1 MHYFD
6 PSKSGKKFEWK
17 PNDRPR
23 VPEETLHK
31 TPVTVKPEAKE
42 HEQFTDDPHARDIAR
57 SSSEKEVNK
66 QSSVSEMRCYD
77 KEDKLKEERK
87 SGQKFDWKPNDQP
100 GVPQETLHKTP
111 VTEKPGAKE
120 HVQFTDH
127 PHAMDITHSSAE
139 KEVNKQTSVSE
150 AGHYDKG
157 DKLKEERKK
166 GTESEDLE
174 DNGNGLSEGCT
185 RKIASRKAT
194 ETKDVL
200 TSHSQDTGTMNSDG
214 FVVVNKDHLS
224 GEE

>member
-1 MHYFD
+1 MHYFE
-6 PSKSGKKFEWK
+6 PSKSGQKFEWK

-77 KEDKLKEERK
+77 KENKLKEERK
-87 SGQKFDWKPNDQP
+87 SGQKFDWKPNDRP
-100 GVPQETLHKTP
+100 RVSQEALHKTP

-127 PHAMDITHSSAE
+127 PLAMDIAHSSAE
-139 KEVNKQTSVSE
+139 KEVNKETSVLE
-150 AGHYDKG
+150 AGYYDKG

-185 RKIASRKAT
+185 RKIASRKAAET
-194 ETKDVL
+194 EDVL
-200 TSHSQDTGTMNSDG
+200 TSHLRDIGTINNDG
-214 FVVVNKDHLS
+214 YVVVKKDDLA

>member
-6 PSKSGKKFEWK
+6 SSKRGQKFERK
-17 PNDRPR
+17 PNDR
-23 VPEETLHK
+23 
-31 TPVTVKPEAKE
+31 
-42 HEQFTDDPHARDIAR
+42 
-57 SSSEKEVNK
+57 
-66 QSSVSEMRCYD
+66 
-77 KEDKLKEERK
+77 
-87 SGQKFDWKPNDQP
+87 P

-111 VTEKPGAKE
+111 VTEEPGAKE

-174 DNGNGLSEGCT
+174 DNGNGLSEDCT

-200 TSHSQDTGTMNSDG
+200 TSHLRDIGTINSDG
-214 FVVVNKDHLS
+214 YVVVNKDDLA

>member
-6 PSKSGKKFEWK
+6 PSKRGQKFERK

-31 TPVTVKPEAKE
+31 TPVTEKPEAKE
-42 HEQFTDDPHARDIAR
+42 HEQFTDARDIAR

-100 GVPQETLHKTP
+100 GVPQDTLHKTP